1 MLSVILAIPILGVLL
16 ILQTAVAS
24 DITMLQGTVDLI
36 LLAIIAWALQK
47 RVQTA
52 WQWGVVGGLMVS
64 FVSGLPYLIPLISY
78 LAAVGLALVLRQRVW
93 QVPILAMFLTTF
105 IGTIFMHALSILGLR
120 LTGASIP
127 LLLALET
134 VTIPSIFMNLLV
146 SIPIFALLGEL
157 AGWLYPEE
165 LEV

>member
-1 MLSVILAIPILGVLL
+1 
-16 ILQTAVAS
+16 
-24 DITMLQGTVDLI
+24 
-36 LLAIIAWALQK
+36 
-47 RVQTA
+47 
-52 WQWGVVGGLMVS
+52 MVS
-64 FVSGLPYLIPLISY
+64 FVSGLPYFIPLIGY

-105 IGTIFMHALSILGLR
+105 VSTVFMHALSVLGLI
-120 LTGASIP
+120 LNGASIP
-127 LLLALET
+127 PLLALERI
-134 VTIPSIFMNLLV
+134 TIPSIFMNLVV